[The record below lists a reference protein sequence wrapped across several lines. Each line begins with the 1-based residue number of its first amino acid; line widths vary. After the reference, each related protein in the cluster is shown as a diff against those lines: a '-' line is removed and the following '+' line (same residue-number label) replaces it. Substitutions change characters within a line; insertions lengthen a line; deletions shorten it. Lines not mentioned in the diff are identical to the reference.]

1 MFLQTRLPNK
11 TCHSNHHV
19 TQHLLHAHT
28 KNFLGNCYHHLLDS
42 TICSGGRGR
51 RRRWGG
57 WRRKGSS
64 DLKSQ
69 EERVSGQR
77 YIGKTI
83 FCGFHRDLEVAQ
95 RQSTR
100 LKQAIEHQQEALCP
114 CSPPTSLTIG
124 SPSLRALCL
133 G

>member
-1 MFLQTRLPNK
+1 MLTPK
-11 TCHSNHHV
+11 TS
-19 TQHLLHAHT
+19 
-28 KNFLGNCYHHLLDS
+28 LGTATTTSLTAPS
-42 TICSGGRGR
+42 APEGGEGGDGG
-51 RRRWGG
+51 GG

-83 FCGFHRDLEVAQ
+83 FCGFHRDLEVA
-95 RQSTR
+95 RPQSTR
-100 LKQAIEHQQEALCP
+100 LKQAIAHQQEALCP

-124 SPSLRALCL
+124 SPSLLALCL